1 MITDLIDPQN
11 DKFIRLNQKRL
22 KNQIKEK
29 EKFKVN

>member
-1 MITDLIDPQN
+1 MITDLINPQN

-22 KNQIKEK
+22 KNKIKEK

>member
-1 MITDLIDPQN
+1 MITDFINPQN

-29 EKFKVN
+29 DKFKVN